1 MMYMK
6 AIQVSFD
13 EALLRRLDADAEVRK
28 DGRSAVLRRAA
39 LAYLRRKRSVEIAES
54 YRKGY
59 ETSGLGPEFE
69 GWEGQGEWPEK

>member
-1 MMYMK
+1 MK

-13 EALLRRLDADAEVRK
+13 EALLRQLDADEEVRR
-28 DGRSAVLRRAA
+28 DGRSAVLRRATV
-39 LAYLRRKRSVEIAES
+39 AYLRRKRAAEIGES

-59 ETSGLGPEFE
+59 ATPGLGPEFE